1 MRRLDILRLRLRSV
15 FFRKSVERELE
26 KELRFHLEEEIGK
39 RRADGLSAEEATIS
53 AAKRLGG
60 VAQIQEECRDM
71 RRTALI
77 ETVMQDIRYA
87 YRTLLKAPAFTW
99 VIILTL
105 ALSIGA
111 TSAIVSVS
119 DSGTFAIS

>member
-1 MRRLDILRLRLRSV
+1 MRRLDVLRLRLRSV

-71 RRTALI
+71 RQNRIDRDCDARHP
-77 ETVMQDIRYA
+77 VCVPY
-87 YRTLLKAPAFTW
+87 PAE
-99 VIILTL
+99 
-105 ALSIGA
+105 
-111 TSAIVSVS
+111 
-119 DSGTFAIS
+119 GTRIYLGNHLDARPKHRSNKRHCQRA